1 MDQEG
6 CKRMEREQN
15 GIQLILEFPEGLEE
29 EETIKKEVKDI
40 LTGLL
45 QEHMAK
51 FFKRDQNV
59 FENFL
64 EEQSGRHR

>member
-6 CKRMEREQN
+6 CKRLEREQN

-40 LTGLL
+40 CINCS
-45 QEHMAK
+45 
-51 FFKRDQNV
+51 QNP
-59 FENFL
+59 
-64 EEQSGRHR
+64 QRKYG

>member
-1 MDQEG
+1 MSMLFKFEG
-6 CKRMEREQN
+6 GQAQMFTMLFSN
-15 GIQLILEFPEGLEE
+15 FP
-29 EETIKKEVKDI
+29 ETIKKEVKDI